1 MGFWGHLLDFWYHLL
16 GFGVICWGFGVLVD
30 FYWGFVVILGVFGAI
45 CCVFGILV
53 NFCWVFGVICWVFG
67 ILVDFYWGFG
77 VILGVFGAICWL
89 FVAIRRIM
97 ATPLPSASPPTE
109 LRALPSL
116 RPPANCSGAH
126 GGGAGGPGAGGG
138 GLAGGAELRLH
149 LAGRGRRR
157 HRALHHP
164 HRRHPH
170 RRAAP
175 RQRLG
180 PIVAMATG
188 AVATAPHGNPGATR
202 QGSPFMRSSLL
213 PW

>member
-1 MGFWGHLLDFWYHLL
+1 MGFWGHLFDFWYHLL
-16 GFGVICWGFGVLVD
+16 GLGVICWGFGVLVD
-30 FYWGFVVILGVFGAI
+30 FYWGFGVILGIF
-45 CCVFGILV
+45 CVIL
-53 NFCWVFGVICWVFG
+53 
-67 ILVDFYWGFG
+67 G